1 MNFMRLWSTFLLGGF
16 LFFVFLDST
25 RGQTAD
31 EKEIQEEILIFRTSP
46 ALSTYAEGVFSF
58 QVSAFTPILVV
69 KVNGFAQMVTE
80 NSDWAEFELP
90 YFLKQGKNLFNIFVQ
105 TKKGQLEQEFIV
117 TYEPLRKKE
126 VDPPPLKG
134 MIMIGQTNSDNILQ
148 AYEGS
153 TATSSAKNDLLLSAS
168 YAFGITDN
176 SDVLMSGFIKFD
188 RHQNRDLAAEEVLYR
203 QLSTEYGNKKLLGM
217 NFRSALGQT
226 VISVKD
232 ANPSDPTKAG
242 EFRKDVTSI
251 FLNASGKFNL
261 GRSTVMSIKL
271 QLDSQN
277 KVETD
282 TEDGTLTQASLASKI
297 RWEDFRFLGSVDSQ
311 STGFEEPTKNYQTTN
326 INAGVTFSWT
336 PWVFGMNFQNSN
348 QNYKNPD
355 PSTNLVVKN
364 KKDSITVNTKYA
376 YNRSNIFGLDINQI
390 KQSSNDA
397 LRTYSENQYSLQ
409 YMWLF

>member
-1 MNFMRLWSTFLLGGF
+1 MNLMRLWASIFLGFFLL
-16 LFFVFLDST
+16 FVCLDST
-25 RGQTAD
+25 KGQTAND
-31 EKEIQEEILIFRTSP
+31 QELKEEILIFRTSP
-46 ALSTYAEGVFSF
+46 ALSAYAEGVFSF
-58 QVSAFTPILVV
+58 QVSTFSPILVV

-153 TATSSAKNDLLLSAS
+153 TATSSAKTDLLLSAS
-168 YAFGITDN
+168 YAFGITEN

-232 ANPSDPTKAG
+232 ANPSDPKKAG
-242 EFRKDVTSI
+242 EFREDV
-251 FLNASGKFNL
+251 L
-261 GRSTVMSIKL
+261 
-271 QLDSQN
+271 
-277 KVETD
+277 
-282 TEDGTLTQASLASKI
+282 SLSLI
-297 RWEDFRFLGSVDSQ
+297 HIS
-311 STGFEEPTKNYQTTN
+311 EPTRPY
-326 INAGVTFSWT
+326 
-336 PWVFGMNFQNSN
+336 
-348 QNYKNPD
+348 
-355 PSTNLVVKN
+355 
-364 KKDSITVNTKYA
+364 
-376 YNRSNIFGLDINQI
+376 
-390 KQSSNDA
+390 
-397 LRTYSENQYSLQ
+397 
-409 YMWLF
+409 

>member
-1 MNFMRLWSTFLLGGF
+1 MNFMRLWASFLLGCF

-25 RGQTAD
+25 KGQTAD
-31 EKEIQEEILIFRTSP
+31 EQEIQEEILIFRTSP

-58 QVSAFTPILVV
+58 QVSAFSPILVV
-69 KVNGFAQMVTE
+69 KVNGFAQMVTD

-117 TYEPLRKKE
+117 TYEPLQKKV

-148 AYEGS
+148 SYEGS

-168 YAFGITDN
+168 YAFGITEN

-203 QLSTEYGNKKLLGM
+203 QLSTEYSNKKLLGM

-282 TEDGTLTQASLASKI
+282 TEDGTLTQASVASKI

-311 STGFEEPTKNYQTTN
+311 STGFKEPTKNYQTTN

-376 YNRSNIFGLDINQI
+376 YNRSKIFGLDINQI